1 LTRKR
6 FRAYNRLALLGTF
19 GKDSRLLRDSLSR
32 LYLKAVL
39 LQVAVSVPVVLLAW
53 MLSGPHAALSAVVG
67 GMAVVLGGAA
77 YGLLARESRVTAVGA
92 GAVLRKH
99 VFAEVIKVVVVA
111 GVMLVAFAS
120 GWFAPVWLMVAMVVA
135 LLGHWLLVFL
145 IR

>member
-1 LTRKR
+1 
-6 FRAYNRLALLGTF
+6 
-19 GKDSRLLRDSLSR
+19 
-32 LYLKAVL
+32 LKAVL

-53 MLSGPHAALSAVVG
+53 MLSGSHAALSAVMG
-67 GMAVVLGGAA
+67 GLAVVLGGAA

-111 GVMLVAFAS
+111 GVMLFAFAS
-120 GWFAPVWLMVAMVVA
+120 GWFVPVWLMVAMVVA